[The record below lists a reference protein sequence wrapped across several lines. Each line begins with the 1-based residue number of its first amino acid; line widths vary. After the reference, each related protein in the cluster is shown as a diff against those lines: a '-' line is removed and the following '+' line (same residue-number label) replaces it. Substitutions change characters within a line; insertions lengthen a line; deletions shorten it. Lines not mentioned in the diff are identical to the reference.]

1 MAETDKSV
9 RAEQKTAPVSPPQ
22 LIMPL
27 LLSSSPH
34 IANTVE
40 SRYLMRNV
48 LISLAPVTIFGI
60 VLFGVPALLNILISV
75 AGAVL
80 AEAAFRRITRQD
92 IRIGDLS
99 AAVTGLMFALI
110 LPPSTPLWMTFLGA
124 VFSVVVAKEFFGGLG
139 ANIFNPALIGR
150 AFVLMS
156 FPAAIT
162 SWTNPR
168 VFVEKVNEAVDAV
181 NSASIIDGITNATP
195 LNIIKMG
202 NTIADVGTGF
212 TALGLSASD
221 DYWSTIKTLFM
232 GFHSGCIGESSI
244 FLILAGMVFLLI
256 TQTIDWRAPAS
267 MSAAVLVVSPILG
280 MDPLFSLISGGVVFG
295 AVFMATDYVTAPLT
309 EKGKLIF
316 GFGAGLITVLIRK
329 WGSFPEGVTYGI
341 LIMNALTP
349 FLNQLLPKK
358 YGFVPKKKTAS
369 ASGVSSVK
377 GEVK

>member
-1 MAETDKSV
+1 
-9 RAEQKTAPVSPPQ
+9 
-22 LIMPL
+22 MPL

>member
-1 MAETDKSV
+1 MAESDKPV
-9 RAEQKTAPVSPPQ
+9 QAEKKVAPVSPPQ

-34 IANTVE
+34 IVNTVE
-40 SRYLMRNV
+40 SRQLMRNV

-60 VLFGVPALLNILISV
+60 VLFGIPALLNVLISI

-80 AEAAFRRITRQD
+80 AEAVFRRITRQD

-99 AAVTGLMFALI
+99 AAVTGLLLALI

-168 VFVEKVNEAVDAV
+168 TFFQKAEEVIDAA
-181 NSASIIDGITNATP
+181 NSASLVDSITNATP
-195 LNIIKMG
+195 LNIIKLG
-202 NTIADVGTGF
+202 NTIADVGAGF
-212 TALGLSASD
+212 TALGLSPSG
-221 DYWSTIKTLFM
+221 DYWSTMKTLFI
-232 GFHSGCIGESSI
+232 GFHMGCTGESSI
-244 FLILAGMVFLLI
+244 LLILAGMVFLLI
-256 TQTIDWRAPAS
+256 TQTIDWRAPAA
-267 MSAAVLVVSPILG
+267 MGAAVLVVSPILG
-280 MDPLFSLISGGVVFG
+280 MDPLFGLLGGGVAFG

-309 EKGKLIF
+309 GKGKLVF

-329 WGSFPEGVTYGI
+329 WGSYPEGVTYGI

-358 YGFVPKKKTAS
+358 YGFIPKKKTPS
-369 ASGVSSVK
+369 AGGAASVK
-377 GEVK
+377 GGTQ